1 MERAIDVLK
10 KNGAVIVD
18 PADIATT
25 TKTGDNETKVLLYEL
40 KADLNSY
47 LARLGPSAPVHTLKE
62 VIEFNEKNASKEMP
76 YFGQDMFIKAEA
88 KGDLKTQE
96 YLDAL
101 TNNLRLARQEGIDAT
116 MDKFQLDALIG
127 PTGGPA
133 WVTDLV
139 NGDNAAGQT
148 SSAAAVACYPSVSV
162 PMGYVFG
169 LPVGISFFGRA
180 WSEPTLI
187 ALAYNFEQATQVRKA
202 PKFLSTANL
211 SA

>member
-1 MERAIDVLK
+1 
-10 KNGAVIVD
+10 
-18 PADIATT
+18 
-25 TKTGDNETKVLLYEL
+25 
-40 KADLNSY
+40 
-47 LARLGPSAPVHTLKE
+47 
-62 VIEFNEKNASKEMP
+62 
-76 YFGQDMFIKAEA
+76 
-88 KGDLKTQE
+88 
-96 YLDAL
+96 
-101 TNNLRLARQEGIDAT
+101 

-180 WSEPTLI
+180 WSESTLI
-187 ALAYNFEQATQVRKA
+187 TLAYNFEQATKVRKA

>member
-1 MERAIDVLK
+1 M
-10 KNGAVIVD
+10 
-18 PADIATT
+18 
-25 TKTGDNETKVLLYEL
+25 LLYEL
-40 KADLNSY
+40 KADLNAY
-47 LARLGPSAPVHTLKE
+47 LARLGPGAPVHTLKE
-62 VIEFNEKNASKEMP
+62 VIEFNEKNALKEMP

-88 KGDLKTQE
+88 KGDLKTQD

-101 TNNLRLARQEGIDAT
+101 NNNLRLARQEGIDAT

-187 ALAYNFEQATQVRKA
+187 TLAYNFEQATKVRKA